1 MNITEAE
8 ITRRN
13 YRLAISIII
22 IGFFTLA
29 LYPSTIFIGSEL
41 HKINMEMTGFY
52 FAAFF
57 GFMILVSGIV
67 YLISLIF
74 NIKESRK
81 ARNITKGLKLT
92 LISTIPVA
100 LCYLGIMIKAIT
112 EGH

>member
-1 MNITEAE
+1 MDFNETGITK
-8 ITRRN
+8 RN
-13 YRLAISIII
+13 YRLGISIII

-41 HKINMEMTGFY
+41 HKINMETTGFY
-52 FAAFF
+52 FAAFL
-57 GFMILVSGIV
+57 GFMILVSGIL
-67 YLISLIF
+67 YLVSLIF

-81 ARNITKGLKLT
+81 VSNITKGLKLT

-100 LCYLGIMIKAIT
+100 LCYIGIMIKALT